1 MSSRRTV
8 LVLSS
13 VLILLAAATG
23 GWTQTP
29 AELVGPGF
37 SSGEAAAVLA
47 AREAAAGE
55 SFGGETQWTVFHV
68 SRWVPWKTTASPGY
82 AVGKGYIFPTNSTD
96 GDFWT
101 QVDLPAGSS
110 VSTVCWLFNDS
121 NDVGRW
127 ELYFTSFESATSG
140 TSPHEVWL
148 DTYVTGLSSVPGY
161 TEVCRSL
168 DPEVIIR
175 QWGDLDQDMTSH
187 YLSYALL
194 ASTTGASGSS
204 LSLFG
209 AAVGWSR
216 TISPAP
222 AVATFNDVPVGAFAF
237 QHIEALAASGITAG
251 CGGGNFC
258 PDTPL
263 TRAQMAVFL
272 AKALGLHFPQ

>member
-1 MSSRRTV
+1 MSSRRTF

-13 VLILLAAATG
+13 ALILLAAATG

-29 AELVGPGF
+29 PGPI
-37 SSGEAAAVLA
+37 
-47 AREAAAGE
+47 ARGAAAGE
-55 SFGGETQWTVFHV
+55 SFGLETQWTMFHV
-68 SRWVPWKTTASPGY
+68 SRWVPYRTTASPGY
-82 AVGKGYIFPTNSTD
+82 AVGTGYIFPTNSTD

-110 VSTVCWLFNDS
+110 VSTLCWLFSDS

-127 ELYFTSFESATSG
+127 DFYFTSFESGASG
-140 TSPHEVWL
+140 ISPHEVWL
-148 DTYVTGLSSVPGY
+148 DTFSTGLSSVPGY
-161 TEVCRSL
+161 TETCRVL

-175 QWGDLDQDMTSH
+175 IYGDLNLDTVSH
-187 YLSYALL
+187 YLSYALV

-209 AAVGWSR
+209 VAVGWSR

-272 AKALGLHFPQ
+272 AKALGLHSPQ